1 MKSFILCRMS
11 VSEHG
16 HFFEWRNTQCKF
28 SSGVAGFLWYQLILK
43 TDKIRKSEA
52 QQHQVYWEKS
62 FFESQCSPGWKSPAG
77 TGPKVMY
84 KPYFSDHLNP
94 SISEQLNVGIIS
106 LSPTYQGTSHPPH
119 KKKSPLQFQTCT
131 SDWGLRLTGAWLISH
146 KLQLELLFPNTT
158 ENEMSESLTRPHEET
173 STRPCEETSIW
184 PLGETLTKTDLC
196 EPNQASWRNLKWK
209 RDDWEPA
216 QVSWRNLD

>member
-94 SISEQLNVGIIS
+94 SISEQLNVRIIS
-106 LSPTYQGTSHPPH
+106 LSPTYQGTSHPPY
-119 KKKSPLQFQTCT
+119 KKKVTFAISDLHIWLRTSVDWSLVDQPQT
-131 SDWGLRLTGAWLISH
+131 STGASVPKYHRKWDVWEPD
-146 KLQLELLFPNTT
+146 Q
-158 ENEMSESLTRPHEET
+158 T
-173 STRPCEETSIW
+173 SWRN
-184 PLGETLTKTDLC
+184 L
-196 EPNQASWRNLKWK
+196 NQALWRNFNLASWRNL
-209 RDDWEPA
+209 D
-216 QVSWRNLD
+216 